1 MSTHPG
7 DRLREERLRLGL
19 TQEQFGALGGVR
31 KQAQLKY
38 EKGERK
44 PDATYFEG
52 IAAAGANVD
61 YILTGTPAKLRES
74 LNDVKAATEMA
85 RMMNV
90 PPDQASEFQT
100 MFFNL
105 LHKNR
110 QVDADEEQLLEC
122 YRRCTAEDKE
132 QIRKLAVRL
141 APATTSTKGSGK

>member
-7 DRLREERLRLGL
+7 DRLKEERLRLGL

-44 PDATYFEG
+44 PDAAYFEG

-61 YILTGTPAKLRES
+61 YILTGTPVKLRES

-85 RMMNV
+85 RMMNL

-100 MFFNL
+100 MFFTL
-105 LHKNR
+105 LRKNR
-110 QVDADEEQLLEC
+110 QVDADEEQLLGC
-122 YRRCTAEDKE
+122 YRRCTAEDKD
-132 QIRKLAVRL
+132 QIRKLAERL
-141 APATTSTKGSGK
+141 APAERSTKGSGK